1 MKRTHVITAAILMLI
16 ATTGAYGI
24 FGVGDI
30 VYDPTT
36 SLNILSQTEQVV
48 NQLRILQST
57 LTNAENTYNQVVNNA
72 KMLTGKNAWYY
83 IAMPPAYPIA
93 TNSYGTSGDWISSI
107 NNGLRSANGYL
118 MATQRLDNP
127 SGLYSALS
135 MRGQSNFSTH
145 YATMEINDGI
155 ANNAMTVTGSM
166 RQQMAAQQQALAQLQ
181 TASLSDDPGQNTE
194 VGILNKVNAATLVH
208 AQTLQGT
215 NQLLAAMTDAQ
226 TVELK
231 QRHDLLVDE
240 MNSSVAAQAAV
251 ASNTSSLWSGD
262 TSAHSARLP

>member
-1 MKRTHVITAAILMLI
+1 MNKKHIVTAGLLMMV
-16 ATTGAYGI
+16 AATGAYAV

-48 NQLRILQST
+48 SQLRVLQST

-72 KMLTGKNAWYY
+72 KMLTGKSAWSFA
-83 IAMPPAYPIA
+83 AMPPAYPVA
-93 TNSYGTSGDWISSI
+93 TNSYGTSGGWIASI
-107 NNGLRSANGYL
+107 NSGLGAVNAYS
-118 MATQRLDNP
+118 MATQRMSSP

-145 YATMEINDGI
+145 YATMELNDGI

-166 RQQMAAQQQALAQLQ
+166 RQQMAAQQRALDQLRA
-181 TASLSDDPGQNTE
+181 ASLSDDDSQNTE
-194 VGILNKVNAATLVH
+194 VAILNKVNAATIVH

-251 ASNTSSLWSGD
+251 TSNTSSLWSEGA
-262 TSAHSARLP
+262 SAHSARLP

>member
-1 MKRTHVITAAILMLI
+1 MNKKHIVTAGLLMMV
-16 ATTGAYGI
+16 ATTGAYAI

-30 VYDPTT
+30 VFDPTT
-36 SLNILSQTEQVV
+36 SLNIISQTEQVV
-48 NQLRILQST
+48 SQLRVLQST

-72 KMLTGKNAWYY
+72 KMLTGKGIWSYVS
-83 IAMPPAYPIA
+83 MPPAYPVA
-93 TNSYGTSGDWISSI
+93 SNSYGTSGGWIASI
-107 NNGLRSANGYL
+107 NSGVGSANAYV
-118 MATQRLDNP
+118 MATQRLSSP
-127 SGLYSALS
+127 TGLYNSLS
-135 MRGQSNFSTH
+135 MRGQANFSTH
-145 YATMEINDGI
+145 YATMELNDGI

-181 TASLSDDPGQNTE
+181 TASLSDDPVQNTE

-215 NQLLAAMTDAQ
+215 NQLLAALTDAQ

-240 MNSSVAAQAAV
+240 MNSSVAVQAAV
-251 ASNTSSLWSGD
+251 STNTSSLWSGD
-262 TSAHSARLP
+262 TNAHSARLP